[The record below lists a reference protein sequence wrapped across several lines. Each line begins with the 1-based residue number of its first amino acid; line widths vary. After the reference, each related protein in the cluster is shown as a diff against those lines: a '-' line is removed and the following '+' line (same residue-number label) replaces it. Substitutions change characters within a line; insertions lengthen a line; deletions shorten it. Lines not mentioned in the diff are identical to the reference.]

1 MGQAESTPQPAAW
14 QPDFLTAHVKQASQ
28 QLSPVK
34 APLKGVSSIGPDS
47 MSIAAA
53 KNVQSF
59 AKDGGSAHAK
69 PYQQRPA
76 GLDQHSYMGI
86 AYGQLPYKQAKEVV
100 ATDRP
105 EPIARPTVGADAF
118 LIRKQREFAKQH
130 EKGVR
135 NQLALDK
142 GVGQEALFAKKGL
155 DKPGGHQQLDSYEN
169 QFAADARK
177 VTLGAENKFC
187 RSPDVGKPTNIKGDA
202 YYVEFAKTTHSWLAP
217 KEKSHDE
224 WRGIKANIPVQDFVK
239 ADKDAK
245 KANIIENSKIKALP
259 VPQVDSM
266 SMMMRHAKQVRA
278 SRKRGTVDTVDTV

>member
-53 KNVQSF
+53 KNAEFCEGRAVPHTRSPISSGRRVSTST
-59 AKDGGSAHAK
+59 ATWGLHTVSYRTSRPRRWWRRIVRNRLRG
-69 PYQQRPA
+69 QQWVRTP
-76 GLDQHSYMGI
+76 
-86 AYGQLPYKQAKEVV
+86 
-100 ATDRP
+100 
-105 EPIARPTVGADAF
+105 

-135 NQLALDK
+135 NQPAPRQGRRPGSALRQK
-142 GVGQEALFAKKGL
+142 GPRL
-155 DKPGGHQQLDSYEN
+155 PGGHQQLDSYEN

-187 RSPDVGKPTNIKGDA
+187 RSPDVGKPTTIKGDA

-245 KANIIENSKIKALP
+245 KANIIENSKIQALP